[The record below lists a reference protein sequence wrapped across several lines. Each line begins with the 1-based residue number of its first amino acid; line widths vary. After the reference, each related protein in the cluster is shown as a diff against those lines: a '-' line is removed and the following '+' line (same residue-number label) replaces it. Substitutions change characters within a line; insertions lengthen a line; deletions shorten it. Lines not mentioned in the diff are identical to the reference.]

1 MISKSRNLFRDAFHS
16 DRFYVVLCPGEP
28 WALRMKSFLE
38 DAGVRCLDYAS
49 VIDARNPAFRIPGD
63 PHPTP
68 QVYKTLA
75 EKIAE
80 DVGLKD

>member
-1 MISKSRNLFRDAFHS
+1 
-16 DRFYVVLCPGEP
+16 V
-28 WALRMKSFLE
+28 
-38 DAGVRCLDYAS
+38 LDYGS
-49 VIDARNPAFRIPGD
+49 LIDARNPAFRIPGD
-63 PHPTP
+63 PHPAP